1 MKSTPSKLILSLATA
16 GFAFAASSAAHA
28 DIITTGNGG
37 NGYWGIDVDA
47 NGSKDL
53 YFNQYNTGGW
63 DWSDYNLT
71 VYGANGAVVS
81 ANGPLASGSTIDANT
96 LFASSN
102 QIADYNS
109 WSYSYSCGYRNNSTC
124 YNSGNST
131 NGTWNN
137 GYNAVTG
144 YLGFALSNGDDK
156 FYGWA
161 NVSMNYWGNATIHGT
176 AMETC
181 ANVGITAGQTT
192 TSCAPVVVPPA
203 EEVPE
208 PASLALLAAGAVGIG
223 ALRRRRAVKG

>member
-1 MKSTPSKLILSLATA
+1 MKASPSKLMLSLATA
-16 GFAFAASSAAHA
+16 GFALAASGSAHA
-28 DIITTGNGG
+28 DIITTGYGA

-63 DWSDYNLT
+63 SWSSYTLN

-81 ANGPLASGSTIDANT
+81 ANGPLAFGNAIDADT
-96 LFASSN
+96 LFAANN
-102 QIADYNS
+102 QIADYDY
-109 WSYSYSCGYRNNSTC
+109 WSYSYSCGRRSTC
-124 YNSGNST
+124 YSSGSSL
-131 NGTWNN
+131 NGSWNN
-137 GYNAVTG
+137 GYSAING

-156 FYGWA
+156 YYGWA
-161 NVSMNYWGNATIHGT
+161 NVSMNYWGDATIHGT

-203 EEVPE
+203 GEVPE
-208 PASLALLAAGAVGIG
+208 PASLALLAAGAIGIG